1 MMILSSSTDLKLNCK
16 DLVPKSNRK
25 AKDYR
30 TRLLCAFSGCVPLG
44 CSGSGYMYIYILDLD
59 HGASNDESILD
70 KESLVSWM
78 TDDPSDPGSLIL
90 IGILPKKSILSQ
102 RGNFLCRCQP
112 MEEVIFSCFKNQEQN
127 QSN

>member
-1 MMILSSSTDLKLNCK
+1 MCFLRVRSFGMFRIRIY
-16 DLVPKSNRK
+16 V
-25 AKDYR
+25 
-30 TRLLCAFSGCVPLG
+30 
-44 CSGSGYMYIYILDLD
+44 YIYILDLD

-112 MEEVIFSCFKNQEQN
+112 MEEIIFSCFKNQEQN
-127 QSN
+127 QSNWIFIE